1 MKTTKKQKF
10 VGYKILVDPETD
22 ETYPMQMNVME
33 DRDFN
38 FHKVWLQH
46 LVNSLDSI
54 SNQKLRL
61 AFWIIDHLD
70 RENQLIMTQRAIA
83 DATNMSTKTVN
94 TTLKALCEAPEGSP
108 AFLQRINSGAYRV
121 NPEVIFKGSHSN
133 RMGICYEYKET
144 DTKQQKKEISDT
156 LRGPKVNARRHWDG
170 ENWILEDAKTR
181 KPLLIGTRAQ
191 ILDEYDRINKTP

>member
-10 VGYKILVDPETD
+10 VGYKILVDPETG

-144 DTKQQKKEISDT
+144 DTKQQKEISDT

>member
-10 VGYKILVDPETD
+10 VGYKILVDPETG

-83 DATNMSTKTVN
+83 DATNMSTKSVN

-144 DTKQQKKEISDT
+144 DTKQQK
-156 LRGPKVNARRHWDG
+156 
-170 ENWILEDAKTR
+170 ENTICN
-181 KPLLIGTRAQ
+181 Q
-191 ILDEYDRINKTP
+191 IY

>member
-10 VGYKILVDPETD
+10 VGYKILVDPETG

-144 DTKQQKKEISDT
+144 EKETSDT
-156 LRGPKVNARRHWDG
+156 LRGPKVNARKHWDG
-170 ENWILEDAKTR
+170 ESWILEDAKTR
-181 KPLLIGTRAQ
+181 KPLLIGTSSQ
-191 ILDEYDRINKTP
+191 ILDEYDRRNKSL

>member
-10 VGYKILVDPETD
+10 VGYKILVDPETG

-133 RMGICYEYKET
+133 RMGICYEYKEI
-144 DTKQQKKEISDT
+144 KEISDT

>member
-10 VGYKILVDPETD
+10 VGYKILVDPETG

-144 DTKQQKKEISDT
+144 DTKQQSDT